1 MELVLITTL
10 AVFQMLQFVALAWL
24 FARTERH
31 VSTSELHE
39 LRQELSKLQ
48 GAIGERLR
56 GVETSVQHVAAATET
71 LQQYLMEHGK

>member
-1 MELVLITTL
+1 MELVLIVVL
-10 AVFQMLQFVALAWL
+10 SVLQLLQMIALAWL

-31 VSTSELHE
+31 VSTSELHDLRNE
-39 LRQELSKLQ
+39 LAQLR

-71 LQQYLMEHGK
+71 LQQYLMERGK